1 MKGCLISRGRLASLS
16 RHGRINAVT
25 GNGSPPLHGRDGW
38 LDLLR
43 ALAVSLVLASHGSW
57 FFERPQQSAFAN
69 VTAVLGVEIFF
80 VLSGFLVG
88 GILFEQFK
96 SEASWQSLL
105 PSFWSRRWIRT
116 LPNYYLFLGLN
127 VLIYRHSGLPP
138 LAPYFAFLQNFASPI
153 PPFFPESW
161 SLAVEELFY
170 FLFPLVVMAFGRAY
184 GRSTQAFVAAGAFVF
199 LLSLATRIGAVILFE
214 PAMEEGIRKVAIFRL
229 DAIMS
234 GVFAYVV
241 LRWIRPGH
249 RPALLAAGLMILAFS
264 VAILTR
270 PQVELDHSLFARTL
284 LFNVLQL
291 SIAMLLLWGF
301 GRVDLPGAA
310 GGGITALSKWS
321 YSLYL
326 VNMPVVIVVHS
337 CWPFERG
344 IALATVVSAALYGGI
359 CLVLAAGLYQYFE
372 RPILGWRDRKN
383 FGERLASTT
392 SPATAMRSPPAASAT
407 TAPRRW

>member
-1 MKGCLISRGRLASLS
+1 M
-16 RHGRINAVT
+16 T
-25 GNGSPPLHGRDGW
+25 GNGSSPLRGRDRW
-38 LDLLR
+38 LDCLR

-57 FFERPQQSAFAN
+57 FFERPEQSAFAN
-69 VTAVLGVEIFF
+69 ITAVLGVEIFF

-88 GILFEQFK
+88 GILYEQFR
-96 SEASWQSLL
+96 SAAPWQSLL
-105 PSFWSRRWIRT
+105 PNFWSRRWIRT

-127 VLIYRHSGLPP
+127 ILIYRHAGLPP
-138 LAPYFAFLQNFASPI
+138 LGSYFVFLQNFASPI

-170 FLFPLVVMAFGRAY
+170 FLFPLIVMAFGRAY

-214 PAMEEGIRKVAIFRL
+214 PTMEDGIRKIAIFRL

-234 GVFAYVV
+234 GVFAYIV

-249 RPALLAAGLMILAFS
+249 RPALLAAGLVILAFS
-264 VAILTR
+264 VAILAR
-270 PQVELDHSLFARTL
+270 PQAELDHSLFARTL

-291 SIAMLLLWGF
+291 SIAMLLVWGF
-301 GRVDLPGAA
+301 GRVELPGMAT
-310 GGGITALSKWS
+310 GGITALSRWS

-326 VNMPVVIVVHS
+326 VNMPVIIVVHS

-344 IALATVVSAALYGGI
+344 MALATVASAALYVGI

-372 RPILGWRDRKN
+372 RPILGWRDRMD
-383 FGERLASTT
+383 FGERLAA
-392 SPATAMRSPPAASAT
+392 PLPLRRDERSLREAQLSRDWSC
-407 TAPRRW
+407 PRRARTE